1 MGYILREITVKS
13 MFCGDSHVF
22 QPVFSQSHFP
32 RIPASSKPDSSGGFY
47 PVTGE
52 QLGLAIST
60 NGIFPVFWI
69 RDILS
74 PVFFENHLQVKVVP
88 PKRDKLV

>member
-1 MGYILREITVKS
+1 MGYILSEITVKS

-22 QPVFSQSHFP
+22 QPVFHNRTDS

-52 QLGLAIST
+52 QLGLPIST
-60 NGIFPVFWI
+60 NGITGFSRFFGSGTFFPQCY
-69 RDILS
+69 
-74 PVFFENHLQVKVVP
+74 EKNLQGGAP
-88 PKRDKLV
+88 QTL